1 MMENPLANLGDLTK
15 PATVL
20 IEKISDAVG
29 GIFKPFQIVRV
40 AKAGA
45 EAERIR
51 AESKIQ
57 VTDLHRRAMQRFLEE
72 EAKKQSNME
81 DITQKAL
88 PYLEEDSSPQDMGG
102 DWLTNFFDKC
112 RIISDGDMQVL
123 WSRVLAGEANTP
135 GVFSRK
141 TVNLLADLDKEDAEL
156 FTSLC
161 SFGWVVRDTLVPFI
175 YDDHDDIYNTHGID
189 FDSLSHLE
197 SLGLIQFSK
206 LAQFQLVSL
215 PKTVSASYYGKSV
228 ELVFPKDAENGL
240 DAGQA
245 LLTRAGQQLARVC
258 GSKPVDGFFHL
269 VHKRWTNRSLVL
281 KSESEQSAPVTADSP
296 AADR

>member
-45 EAERIR
+45 AAERIR
-51 AESKIQ
+51 AESEIQ

-81 DITQKAL
+81 DITEKAL
-88 PYLEEDSSPQDMGG
+88 PNLAEESSPENMED

-123 WSRVLAGEANTP
+123 WSRVLAGEANSP
-135 GVFSRK
+135 GTFSRR

-156 FTSLC
+156 FTNLC
-161 SFGWVVRDTLVPFI
+161 RFGWIAQDAMVTLI
-175 YDDHDDIYNTHGID
+175 YDVHEDIYNSNGIN
-189 FDSLSHLE
+189 FASLSHLE
-197 SLGLIQFSK
+197 SLGLIQFSI
-206 LAQFQLVSL
+206 LTGLQLLSL
-215 PKTVSASYYGKSV
+215 PKTVSVSYYGRSV
-228 ELVFPKDAENGL
+228 ELVFPKDAENTL
-240 DAGQA
+240 EVGQVF
-245 LLTRAGQQLARVC
+245 LSRAGEQLARVC
-258 GSKPVDGFFHL
+258 GSKPVDGFFDF
-269 VHKRWTNRSLVL
+269 VYERWANKSLVP
-281 KSESEQSAPVTADSP
+281 KSESELNAPATADSP
-296 AADR
+296 AGDR